1 MALKELYLWRKKLY
15 QFMTNLFFQ
24 ANIPTPGFYVHKYKY
39 ILHKS
44 AYVIYIYIINYLF
57 YIIYIIFIIYYMLLY
72 IVCYF
77 IFHFCQ
83 NHDSTSSC
91 MLLCQPYD

>member
-44 AYVIYIYIINYLF
+44 AYVIYIYYKLSILYNIYYIYYLLYVIIYCMLF
-57 YIIYIIFIIYYMLLY
+57 YIPFL
-72 IVCYF
+72 
-77 IFHFCQ
+77 
-83 NHDSTSSC
+83 SKS
-91 MLLCQPYD
+91 

>member
-44 AYVIYIYIINYLF
+44 AYVIYIYIL
-57 YIIYIIFIIYYMLLY
+57 
-72 IVCYF
+72 
-77 IFHFCQ
+77 
-83 NHDSTSSC
+83 
-91 MLLCQPYD
+91 